1 MSNSYQYNA
10 EILRVVDGDTLDLK
24 IDVGF
29 KMTTIQRC
37 RLLFVNCPEMKGITY
52 DEGVRSMEFVKELVS
67 RFKNVVVRTHK
78 SDSFGRY
85 LAEII
90 GTDSDGKDY
99 NVGEELIKNGMA
111 VKSTGR

>member
-1 MSNSYQYNA
+1 MSNPYQYNA

-29 KMTTIQRC
+29 KMTIIQRC
-37 RLLFVNCPEMKGITY
+37 RLLFVNCPEMKGATY
-52 DEGVRSMEFVKELVS
+52 DEGLRSREFVKNLVS
-67 RFKNVVVRTHK
+67 KFKHVVVRTHK

-90 GTDSDGKDY
+90 GTDDDGKDY
-99 NVGEELIKNGMA
+99 NIGEELTKNGHAIEFMR
-111 VKSTGR
+111 K